1 MVPFTPLP
9 QPGDRYSQRDEI
21 ETRRQLETVLRDII
35 RSLVAPFTVPLIA
48 DSGANSVITAVPA
61 ARTEWQG
68 STRWRTRVNL
78 RDYQSVELTLMVVN
92 AGSGGAQA
100 GLDYTADLTG
110 ASGWTALDPVVS
122 LGSTGV
128 KQSGTTLPTGAR
140 GDVLIRPVTVN
151 GDGATNAAVGLTRV
165 VFR

>member
-1 MVPFTPLP
+1 MIAIPPLP
-9 QPGDRYSQRDEI
+9 RPGPRYAETDETQFRRTL
-21 ETRRQLETVLRDII
+21 ELMLRQLAAAQTPIL
-35 RSLVAPFTVPLIA
+35 TVPVIA
-48 DSGANSVITAVPA
+48 DSGGNSVVTAVPA

-78 RDYQSVELTLMVVN
+78 RDYQTVELTLMVVN
-92 AGSGGAQA
+92 AGSAGAQG

-128 KQSGTTLPTGAR
+128 KQSLTNLPAGAR
-140 GDVLIRPVTVN
+140 NDVLIRPVTVN